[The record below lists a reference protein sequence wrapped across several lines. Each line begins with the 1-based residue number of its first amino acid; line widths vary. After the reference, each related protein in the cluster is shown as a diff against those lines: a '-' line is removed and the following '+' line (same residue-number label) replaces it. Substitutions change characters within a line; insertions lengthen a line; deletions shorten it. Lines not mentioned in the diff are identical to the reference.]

1 MTRLNVRWTVS
12 VLATA
17 ALIGLGVPA
26 AAAPAQLLNKSL
38 VLSWTTSLTQRAPD
52 GQTVSRQ
59 LSFNR
64 TIYVSSNGR
73 LFQRATRSSARMQ
86 GTSELGPGDK
96 AFSKT
101 GEAAGMRFAGDRLV
115 GNVAFAAGAAQ
126 FTVSFGAG
134 FSSCSVDVSLGR
146 EGGQMRRKGLDG
158 RMYEILSATVS
169 GQSCSVRDG
178 NLLAA

>member
-1 MTRLNVRWTVS
+1 MSSTV
-12 VLATA
+12 A
-17 ALIGLGVPA
+17 ALAAAGLIGFGVTA
-26 AAAPAQLLNKSL
+26 EAAPAQLLNKSL
-38 VLSWTTSLTQRAPD
+38 VLGWTTSVTQRAPD

-73 LFQRATRSSARMQ
+73 LFQRATRSSARMS
-86 GTSELGPGDK
+86 GTSELGPRDK
-96 AFSKT
+96 ALSKT

-115 GNVAFAAGAAQ
+115 GNVAFATGAAQ

-158 RMYEILSATVS
+158 RMYEILSTSVS
-169 GQSCSVRDG
+169 GQSCSIREG
-178 NLLAA
+178 NLLAG

>member
-1 MTRLNVRWTVS
+1 MTRPRMPSTMAA
-12 VLATA
+12 LAVA
-17 ALIGLGVPA
+17 ALIGSVLPVG
-26 AAAPAQLLNKSL
+26 AAPAQLLNKSL
-38 VLSWTTSLTQRAPD
+38 VLSWTTTVTQRGPD

-96 AFSKT
+96 ALSKT
-101 GEAAGMRFAGDRLV
+101 GEAAGLRFAGDRLV

-126 FTVSFGAG
+126 FTVSFGGG

-158 RMYEILSATVS
+158 RMYEILSTAVS
-169 GQSCSVRDG
+169 GQTCSIREG
-178 NLLAA
+178 NLLAG